1 MWPSSQEVG
10 VDEKFP
16 KKTSTDECKGEMLVD
31 CNHMDQA
38 TNMGGG
44 GEHVCTGILQKNPS
58 KIVVH
63 CHCKLGKR
71 CEKLNSLMV
80 NI

>member
-1 MWPSSQEVG
+1 M
-10 VDEKFP
+10 DEKFP
-16 KKTSTDECKGEMLVD
+16 KKTSTDESKGEILID

-44 GEHVCTGILQKNPS
+44 HVCTEILQKNPS
-58 KIVVH
+58 EIVVH
-63 CHCKLGKR
+63 CHYKLAKR
-71 CEKLNSLMV
+71 CHKVNSLMV

>member
-1 MWPSSQEVG
+1 M
-10 VDEKFP
+10 DEKFP
-16 KKTSTDECKGEMLVD
+16 KKTSTDESKGEMLMD

-38 TNMGGG
+38 TNMG
-44 GEHVCTGILQKNPS
+44 ENMYVLKSS
-58 KIVVH
+58 KIPSEIIVH

-71 CEKLNSLMV
+71 CHKLNSLMV

>member
-1 MWPSSQEVG
+1 M
-10 VDEKFP
+10 DEKFP
-16 KKTSTDECKGEMLVD
+16 KKTSTDESKGEMLID

-38 TNMGGG
+38 TNMGGK
-44 GEHVCTGILQKNPS
+44 CMYLNPPKEPS
-58 KIVVH
+58 EIVVH

-71 CEKLNSLMV
+71 CHKLNSLMV